1 MDLLL
6 GRRVITTSLLPENMQ
21 PQNFFGET
29 LDHDTLVDDLNRALM
44 EHQKNAYECHRLSE
58 IHRGKQNILSRTRD
72 SRVNNRVVINYAQ
85 AFTRDIVGYTYGK
98 PIQYVPRKSRFSKE
112 VDLLNDFLA
121 AEEKFSL
128 DCELANNQSI
138 MGTAYRAIMP
148 DVVSDEVPFEL
159 ITLEPDRTFV
169 AYSAYNRNRPVYG
182 YTRCDIRQ
190 PGGGW
195 EYVHQVYTNNTCY
208 VYRNRTRYGV
218 KREDFRTEQGHILG
232 SIPIIEYPNNQ
243 WRLGDWECCIGLFDA
258 INSLASDSI
267 NDVEQTVLSYL
278 AIFGVEVEAA
288 QKQGIQSGEN
298 RVLVFP
304 GAPGVNQ
311 DAKFITAQLD
321 GQSSQL
327 LRSYLEEALRT
338 VVGVP
343 DRKTRGGGGGD
354 TGDAVKLRD
363 GWADLEVVARNK
375 ETFTSTAERRMLRI
389 ALNILSPQYVPEDMS
404 VVDVDI
410 KFSRNKTDNLQTKV
424 QSFATLVGTKKIA
437 PVDALSIVDITTDEA
452 EIVKKGEE
460 YWDRE
465 NEKARRQFQNQ
476 TIPPDN
482 HQGEKK
488 TETLSQTGD
497 DKG

>member
-1 MDLLL
+1 MDMLF
-6 GRRVITTSLLPENMQ
+6 GRRVITTSLLPDNMQ
-21 PQNFFGET
+21 PLGFVGKT
-29 LDHDTLVDDLNRALM
+29 LNRDTLVDDLNHALM
-44 EHQKNAYECHRLSE
+44 DHQRNAFECHRLSE
-58 IHRGKQNILSRTRD
+58 IHRGKQSILSRTRD

-98 PIQYVPRKSRFSKE
+98 PIQYVPRKSKFSKE
-112 VDLLNDFLA
+112 VDLLNDFMA

-128 DCELANNQSI
+128 DCEIANTQSI
-138 MGTAYRAIMP
+138 TGTAYRAIMP
-148 DVVSDEVPFEL
+148 DILRDEVPFEL

-169 AYSAYNRNRPVYG
+169 AYSSFNRNRPVYG
-182 YTRCDIRQ
+182 YTRCDIRDA
-190 PGGGW
+190 GGKV
-195 EYVHQVYTNNTCY
+195 EYIHQIYTNNTCY
-208 VYRNRTRYGV
+208 VYWNKTKFGV
-218 KREDFRTEQGHILG
+218 KAEDFKSESLHALG
-232 SIPIIEYPNNQ
+232 SVPIIEYPNNQ
-243 WRLGDWECCIGLFDA
+243 WRIGDWECCVGLFDA

-278 AIFGVEVEAA
+278 AIFGVEVEEAK
-288 QKQGIQSGEN
+288 KQGIQSGN
-298 RVLVFP
+298 TRVLVFP
-304 GAPGVNQ
+304 GTPGVNQ
-311 DAKFITAQLD
+311 DAKFLTAQLD

-363 GWADLEVVARNK
+363 GWADMEVVARNK
-375 ETFTSTAERRMLRI
+375 ETFTSTAERRMLKI
-389 ALNILSPQYVPEDMS
+389 ALNILSPKYVPQEMS
-404 VVDVDI
+404 VTDVDI

-424 QSFATLVGTKKIA
+424 QSFATLISTKKIS

-460 YWDRE
+460 YWDSQQE
-465 NEKARRQFQNQ
+465 AEQIF
-476 TIPPDN
+476 PP
-482 HQGEKK
+482 E
-488 TETLSQTGD
+488 TEQLETSPQTGD